1 MITFINK
8 KTAIL
13 SLVFLG
19 LQFSSFV
26 KAQENCTSILEE
38 AEELFDQGIIEDI
51 PDILDD
57 CLKNGFSP
65 QEKIR
70 AQKLIIL
77 SYLFDNRVNDA
88 ERVMLNFLRKNP
100 EYKVKPTDAA
110 EFAALLSNF
119 RTIPVISAGV
129 FIGGN
134 LSFPGMIGQ
143 YGPYNTNTE
152 TGAYLSLP
160 ADFQLGAG
168 LNIFLSN
175 SLELN
180 LEGIFIRNSF
190 TWSNLQYG
198 FAQINKIETHQRFEF
213 PLSLSIDLG
222 GKRIRPYLRLGG
234 SYGILMSAVNN
245 YKREFVN
252 TGSAYFS
259 PLQAYNID
267 ITNRRKDYSIS
278 VTGGG
283 GIKYKI
289 PRGHFYLDIRYF
301 YSMTDLVIPDNRWED
316 ELIFTYY
323 TADNDFMLD
332 YLAFSAGLRYSFYK
346 PKKL

>member
-1 MITFINK
+1 MIRIINIKITLLTFV
-8 KTAIL
+8 L
-13 SLVFLG
+13 LG
-19 LQFSSFV
+19 LQFLSPV
-26 KAQENCTSILEE
+26 KSQENCTSILEE
-38 AEELFDQGIIEDI
+38 AEELFDQGFIEDI

-57 CLKNGFSP
+57 CLKKGFSP
-65 QEKIR
+65 QEKMR

-119 RTIPVISAGV
+119 RTIPVVSAGA

-143 YGPYNTNTE
+143 YGPYNPNAE
-152 TGAYLSLP
+152 AGSYLSLP

-198 FAQINKIETHQRFEF
+198 FAQINIIETHQRFEF
-213 PLSLSIDLG
+213 PLSLSINLG
-222 GKRIRPYLRLGG
+222 GNRIRPYLRLGG
-234 SYGILMSAVNN
+234 SYGILMNAVNN

-252 TGSAYFS
+252 TGSAYYS
-259 PLQAYNID
+259 PLEAYNND
-267 ITNRRKDYSIS
+267 ITERRKDYSIS
-278 VTGGG
+278 LTGGG

-289 PRGHFYLDIRYF
+289 PRGHFYLDVRYF
-301 YSMTDLVIPDNRWED
+301 YSLTDLVIPDNRWKD
-316 ELIFTYY
+316 EMIYTYY

-332 YLAFSAGLRYSFYK
+332 YLALSAGLRYSFYK
-346 PKKL
+346 PKKR